1 MTPMAAEER
10 KLLSTVERALG
21 YAFSDLG
28 LLERALTHASYAN
41 EALRDPGVEDNET
54 LEFLGD
60 AILNLLVA
68 EILLEAY
75 PEAREGVLSKARSQ
89 LVSEGHF
96 AAVARKLGL
105 GEALRLAP
113 AESREGGRRKD
124 SLLADAFEAVVA
136 AVYRDAGFEAA
147 RRVVRHLF
155 EGDVAAIDLPSVPSR
170 DPKTA
175 LQEAAQAGGKSLPV
189 YRLLSESGP
198 DHRKRFVFEV
208 ELEGG
213 LRATGEGSTKK
224 EAQQGAAGA
233 LLGLLAK
240 SPA

>member
-1 MTPMAAEER
+1 MGAETPDSLSAVEE
-10 KLLSTVERALG
+10 ALG
-21 YAFSDLG
+21 HTFVDRF
-28 LLERALTHASYAN
+28 LLERALTHASFAN
-41 EALRDPGVEDNET
+41 EAPRSSGAEDNEM

-68 EILLEAY
+68 ELLLEAH
-75 PEAREGVLSKARSQ
+75 PGAKEGVLSKARSQ

-113 AESREGGRRKD
+113 AESREGGRGKN

-136 AVYRDAGFEAA
+136 AVYRDAGFEVA
-147 RRVVRHLF
+147 RTVVRRLF
-155 EGDVAAIDLPSVPSR
+155 GADVAAIDLPSVTSR

-175 LQEAAQAGGKSLPV
+175 LQEAAQAAGKPLPV

-198 DHRKRFVFEV
+198 DHRKLFVFEV
-208 ELEGG
+208 ELDGG
-213 LRATGEGSTKK
+213 LRATGDGSTKK
-224 EAQQGAAGA
+224 EAQQGAARA
-233 LLGLLAK
+233 LLCLLSK
-240 SPA
+240 CEK